1 MSTASIIAIFAG
13 CGLYLG
19 FAGVL
24 LLFRPGAIPLASAA
38 PLLSG
43 LETSGPYM
51 FLIAGLTAWLVAWG
65 LMRRINLAR
74 RAAIVAAVAGIA
86 TLVPPVSAAA
96 VMVQPRPLVLGGFG
110 IIVRVIVAWSLMRA
124 ETAQEFKKL

>member
-19 FAGVL
+19 FAGVM

-96 VMVQPRPLVLGGFG
+96 VIVQPRSPV
-110 IIVRVIVAWSLMRA
+110 
-124 ETAQEFKKL
+124 